1 MFIIVAPSPR
11 NQPKETYRFHV
22 LEMVGIADLSRANA
36 FARMSN
42 ETNRTR
48 RDQMS
53 SFTRRSLL
61 VAAGSALAANAM
73 VRALRAAEGPSPD
86 QLLDDLIKENQ
97 ENGIGSGFDNAS
109 RNVKLPKKS
118 LPTLSP
124 STAET
129 TQTSIAQY
137 EAIVAKGGWP
147 EVPPAEGLRVGG
159 RSPAVPPLRE
169 RLAIAGDL
177 ELNSGDPLV
186 FDSYVDAAVRR
197 FQVRHGLHADGIV
210 HEPTL
215 RALNV
220 PAQGRLAQLR
230 TNAVRLK
237 SLTGNLGSRI
247 VVANIPAAQIE
258 AIENGVAVTR
268 HTAVAGKPDRP
279 SPDIQSKIVQINFNP
294 FWTVPVSIIRKDL
307 IPKMQAEPDYLTK
320 NHIRIFDAK
329 NNELSPAQ
337 IDWYSAEAVNY
348 KFKQDAGDF
357 NSLGSIRI
365 NFPSPHG
372 VYMHDTPSK
381 NLFGEDFRF
390 ASSGCMRVQNVRELV
405 YWILAETPGWS
416 KAEIDEVIKSGERKD
431 AKVAKPLPLYWVYVT
446 AWATPDGVV
455 QFRED
460 IYNRD
465 GVN

>member
-1 MFIIVAPSPR
+1 MNPV
-11 NQPKETYRFHV
+11 
-22 LEMVGIADLSRANA
+22 
-36 FARMSN
+36 
-42 ETNRTR
+42 
-48 RDQMS
+48 
-53 SFTRRSLL
+53 TRRSFL
-61 VAAGSALAANAM
+61 AHAGAGLAATAL
-73 VRALRAAEGPSPD
+73 VRGAHAADDQTPD
-86 QLLDDLIKENQ
+86 QMLNDLIKENQ
-97 ENGIGSGFDNAS
+97 DSGLGSGFDNTS

-137 EAIVAKGGWP
+137 ETIVAKGGWP
-147 EVPPAEGLRVGG
+147 EVSGGEGLRVGVK
-159 RSPAVPPLRE
+159 SPAVPSLRT
-169 RLAIAGDL
+169 RLSIAGDL
-177 ELNSGDPLV
+177 ELNSGEREV
-186 FDSYVDAAVRR
+186 FDSYVDAAVHR
-197 FQVRHGLHADGIV
+197 FQVRHGLHADGVV
-210 HEPTL
+210 HDTTL

-220 PAQGRLAQLR
+220 PAEKRLAQLR

-237 SLTGNLGSRI
+237 SLTGNLGNRI

-279 SPDIQSKIVQINFNP
+279 SPDVHSKITQINFNP

-307 IPKMQAEPDYLTK
+307 IPKMQAEPDYLTR
-320 NHIRIFDAK
+320 NHIRIFDPK
-329 NNELSPAQ
+329 NNELPPSQ

-357 NSLGSIRI
+357 NSLGSMKI
-365 NFPSPHG
+365 NFPSPDG

-381 NLFGEDFRF
+381 GLFGEDFRF

-405 YWILAETPGWS
+405 YWILADSPGWS

-455 QFRED
+455 QFRDD

-465 GVN
+465 GLAG

>member
-1 MFIIVAPSPR
+1 
-11 NQPKETYRFHV
+11 
-22 LEMVGIADLSRANA
+22 
-36 FARMSN
+36 MSAI
-42 ETNRTR
+42 
-48 RDQMS
+48 
-53 SFTRRSLL
+53 TRRSFLTTAASGL
-61 VAAGSALAANAM
+61 AAGALARVAC
-73 VRALRAAEGPSPD
+73 AAEGQTSDQMLD
-86 QLLDDLIKENQ
+86 QLMRENQ
-97 ENGIGSGFDNAS
+97 ENGLGSGFDNSS
-109 RNVKLPKKS
+109 RNVRLPKKS

-147 EVPPAEGLRVGG
+147 NVPASATGLRVGARG
-159 RSPAVPPLRE
+159 PAVPSLRT
-169 RLAIAGDL
+169 RLSIAGDL
-177 ELNSGDPLV
+177 ELNSGEAQV

-197 FQVRHGLHADGIV
+197 FQVRHGLHADGLV
-210 HEPTL
+210 NEAALH
-215 RALNV
+215 ALNV
-220 PAQGRLAQLR
+220 PAEQRLAQLR
-230 TNAVRLK
+230 TNAGRLK
-237 SLTGNLGSRI
+237 ALTGNLGNRI

-268 HTAVAGKPDRP
+268 HIAVAGKPDRP
-279 SPDIQSKIVQINFNP
+279 SPDVRSKITQINFNP

-320 NHIRIFDAK
+320 NHIRIFDPK
-329 NNELSPAQ
+329 NNELQPSQ
-337 IDWYSAEAVNY
+337 IDWYSTEAVNY

-357 NSLGSIRI
+357 NSLGSMKI
-365 NFPSPHG
+365 NFPSPDG

-446 AWATPDGVV
+446 AWATPDRVV
-455 QFRED
+455 QFRDD
-460 IYNRD
+460 IYGRD
-465 GVN
+465 GVS

>member
-1 MFIIVAPSPR
+1 MSAP
-11 NQPKETYRFHV
+11 
-22 LEMVGIADLSRANA
+22 
-36 FARMSN
+36 
-42 ETNRTR
+42 
-48 RDQMS
+48 
-53 SFTRRSLL
+53 TRRSFLTS
-61 VAAGSALAANAM
+61 AAGLAASAITR
-73 VRALRAAEGPSPD
+73 RAWAADDQQTPD
-86 QLLDDLIKENQ
+86 QMLDELMRENQ

-109 RNVKLPKKS
+109 RNVRLPKKS

-137 EAIVAKGGWP
+137 ETIVAKGGWP
-147 EVPPAEGLRVGG
+147 EVPASADGLRVGEKG
-159 RSPAVPPLRE
+159 PAVPALRR
-169 RLAIAGDL
+169 RLSIAGDL
-177 ELNSGDPLV
+177 ELNSGDPEV

-210 HEPTL
+210 HEATL
-215 RALNV
+215 HALNV
-220 PAQGRLAQLR
+220 SAERRLAQLR
-230 TNAVRLK
+230 TNAMRLK
-237 SLTGNLGSRI
+237 ALTGNLGSRI

-279 SPDIQSKIVQINFNP
+279 SPDLRSKITQINFNP
-294 FWTVPVSIIRKDL
+294 FWTVPISIIRKDL
-307 IPKMQAEPDYLTK
+307 IPKMQAEPDYLTR
-320 NHIRIFDAK
+320 NHIRIFDPK
-329 NNELSPAQ
+329 NNELQPSQ
-337 IDWYSAEAVNY
+337 IDWYSTEAVNY

-357 NSLGSIRI
+357 NSLGSMKI
-365 NFPSPHG
+365 NFPSPDG

-416 KAEIDEVIKSGERKD
+416 KTEIDEVIKSGERKD
-431 AKVAKPLPLYWVYVT
+431 AKVLKPLPLYWVYVT

-455 QFRED
+455 QFRDD

-465 GVN
+465 SVS

>member
-1 MFIIVAPSPR
+1 M
-11 NQPKETYRFHV
+11 
-22 LEMVGIADLSRANA
+22 NA
-36 FARMSN
+36 I
-42 ETNRTR
+42 
-48 RDQMS
+48 
-53 SFTRRSLL
+53 TRRSLL
-61 VAAGSALAANAM
+61 TAAASGLAAGALARVAAAAD
-73 VRALRAAEGPSPD
+73 GQTPD
-86 QLLDDLIKENQ
+86 QLLDELMRENQ
-97 ENGIGSGFDNAS
+97 DNGVGSGFDNAS
-109 RNVKLPKKS
+109 RTVRLPKKS

-147 EVPPAEGLRVGG
+147 NVPSSATNLSVGARG
-159 RSPAVPPLRE
+159 AAVPALRQ
-169 RLAIAGDL
+169 RLSVAGDL
-177 ELNSGDPLV
+177 ELNSGDPQV

-215 RALNV
+215 HALNV
-220 PAQGRLAQLR
+220 PADQRLAQLK

-237 SLTGNLGSRI
+237 ALTGNLGGRI

-258 AIENGVAVTR
+258 AIENGVAITR

-279 SPDIQSKIVQINFNP
+279 SPDLKTKITQINFNP

-320 NHIRIFDAK
+320 NHIRIFDPR
-329 NNELSPAQ
+329 NNELQPSQ
-337 IDWYSAEAVNY
+337 IDWYSTDAVNY
-348 KFKQDAGDF
+348 KFKQDAGNF
-357 NSLGSIRI
+357 NSLGSMKI
-365 NFPSPHG
+365 NFPSPDG

-416 KAEIDEVIKSGERKD
+416 KAEIDEVIQSGERKD
-431 AKVAKPLPLYWVYVT
+431 AKVAKPVPLYWVYIT

-455 QFRED
+455 QFRDD

-465 GVN
+465 GVS

>member
-1 MFIIVAPSPR
+1 
-11 NQPKETYRFHV
+11 
-22 LEMVGIADLSRANA
+22 
-36 FARMSN
+36 MSH
-42 ETNRTR
+42 
-48 RDQMS
+48 
-53 SFTRRSLL
+53 SFTRRRFLATAGAGL
-61 VAAGSALAANAM
+61 AAGALGHGARGAEDQTSDQMLNDL
-73 VRALRAAEGPSPD
+73 LR
-86 QLLDDLIKENQ
+86 ENQ
-97 ENGIGSGFDNAS
+97 DSGLDSGFDNAS

-147 EVPPAEGLRVGG
+147 NVPAAEGLRVGVK
-159 RSPAVPPLRE
+159 SPVVPALRE
-169 RLAIAGDL
+169 RLLIVGDL
-177 ELNSGDPLV
+177 ELNSGDPQV

-197 FQVRHGLHADGIV
+197 FQVRHGLHSDGVV
-210 HEPTL
+210 HDTTL

-220 PAQGRLAQLR
+220 PAEMRLQQLR
-230 TNAVRLK
+230 INATRLK
-237 SLTGNLGSRI
+237 SLTGNLGNRI

-258 AIENGVAVTR
+258 AIENGVATTR

-320 NHIRIFDAK
+320 NHIRIFDPK
-329 NNELSPAQ
+329 NNELPPSQ
-337 IDWYSAEAVNY
+337 IDWYSAEAVNF

-405 YWILAETPGWS
+405 YWILADSPGWS
-416 KAEIDEVIKSGERKD
+416 KSEIDAVIKSGDRKD
-431 AKVAKPLPLYWVYVT
+431 AKVPKGLPLYWVYVT

-455 QFRED
+455 QFRDD

-465 GVN
+465 GFGAQVNAVKG

>member
-1 MFIIVAPSPR
+1 MSAITRRSFFTTAA
-11 NQPKETYRFHV
+11 TG
-22 LEMVGIADLSRANA
+22 LAAGA
-36 FARMSN
+36 FAR
-42 ETNRTR
+42 
-48 RDQMS
+48 
-53 SFTRRSLL
+53 
-61 VAAGSALAANAM
+61 AA
-73 VRALRAAEGPSPD
+73 RAAEGQTSD
-86 QLLDDLIKENQ
+86 QMLDELMRENQ
-97 ENGIGSGFDNAS
+97 ENGLGSGFDNSS
-109 RNVKLPKKS
+109 RNVRLPKKS

-137 EAIVAKGGWP
+137 ETIVAKGGWP
-147 EVPPAEGLRVGG
+147 DVPASADGLRVGAKG
-159 RSPAVPPLRE
+159 PGVPALRR
-169 RLAIAGDL
+169 RLSIAGDL
-177 ELNSGDPLV
+177 ELNSGDPQV

-197 FQVRHGLHADGIV
+197 FQVRHGLHSDGVV
-210 HEPTL
+210 HEATL
-215 RALNV
+215 HALNV
-220 PAQGRLAQLR
+220 SADRRLAQLR

-237 SLTGNLGSRI
+237 ALTGNLGNRI

-279 SPDIQSKIVQINFNP
+279 SPDLRTKITQINFNP

-320 NHIRIFDAK
+320 NHIRIFDPK
-329 NNELSPAQ
+329 NNELQPSQ
-337 IDWYSAEAVNY
+337 IDWYSTEAVNY

-357 NSLGSIRI
+357 NSLGSLKI
-365 NFPSPHG
+365 NFPSPDG

-416 KAEIDEVIKSGERKD
+416 KTEIDDVIKSGERKD

-455 QFRED
+455 QFRDD

-465 GVN
+465 GVS

>member
-1 MFIIVAPSPR
+1 MTSV
-11 NQPKETYRFHV
+11 
-22 LEMVGIADLSRANA
+22 
-36 FARMSN
+36 
-42 ETNRTR
+42 
-48 RDQMS
+48 
-53 SFTRRSLL
+53 TRRSFL
-61 VAAGSALAANAM
+61 ADAGAGLAAIAL
-73 VRALRAAEGPSPD
+73 VRGTHAAEDQTPD
-86 QLLDDLIKENQ
+86 QMLNDLIKENQ
-97 ENGIGSGFDNAS
+97 DSGLGSGFDNAS

-129 TQTSIAQY
+129 TQTSIAEY
-137 EAIVAKGGWP
+137 ETIVAKGGWP
-147 EVPPAEGLRVGG
+147 EVPPAEGLRVGAK
-159 RSPAVPPLRE
+159 SPAMPALRA
-169 RLAIAGDL
+169 RLSIAGDL
-177 ELNSGDPLV
+177 ELNSGDPQV
-186 FDSYVDAAVRR
+186 FDSYVDAAARR
-197 FQVRHGLHADGIV
+197 FQLRHGLHADGVV
-210 HEPTL
+210 HDATL

-220 PAQGRLAQLR
+220 PAQTRLAQLR

-237 SLTGNLGSRI
+237 SLTGNLGNRI

-307 IPKMQAEPDYLTK
+307 IPKMQAEPDYLTR

-329 NNELSPAQ
+329 NNEQPPSQ

-405 YWILAETPGWS
+405 YWILADSPGWS
-416 KAEIDEVIKSGERKD
+416 KPEIDDVIKSGERKD
-431 AKVAKPLPLYWVYVT
+431 AKVLKPLPLYWVYVT

-455 QFRED
+455 QFRDD

-465 GVN
+465 GVAG

>member
-1 MFIIVAPSPR
+1 
-11 NQPKETYRFHV
+11 
-22 LEMVGIADLSRANA
+22 
-36 FARMSN
+36 MSAW
-42 ETNRTR
+42 
-48 RDQMS
+48 
-53 SFTRRSLL
+53 TRRSLL
-61 VAAGSALAANAM
+61 IAAGTSLAASAM
-73 VRALRAAEGPSPD
+73 ARGVLAAEGPTPD
-86 QLLDDLIKENQ
+86 QLLDELIKENQ
-97 ENGIGSGFDNAS
+97 ENGLGSGFDNAS
-109 RNVKLPKKS
+109 RNVRLPKKS

-137 EAIVAKGGWP
+137 ESIVAKGGWP
-147 EVPPAEGLRVGG
+147 EVPPAEGLRVGVK
-159 RSPAVPPLRE
+159 SPVVPPLRE
-169 RLAIAGDL
+169 RLSIAGDL
-177 ELNSGDPLV
+177 ELNSGDPQV

-220 PAQGRLAQLR
+220 PAQTRLAQLK

-237 SLTGNLGSRI
+237 SLTGNLGTRI

-258 AIENGVAVTR
+258 AIENGVAITR

-279 SPDIQSKIVQINFNP
+279 SPDIRSKIVQINFNP

-320 NHIRIFDAK
+320 NHIRIFDGK
-329 NNELSPAQ
+329 NNELQPSQ

-365 NFPSPHG
+365 NFPSPDG

-416 KAEIDEVIKSGERKD
+416 KGEIDEVIKSGERKD
-431 AKVAKPLPLYWVYVT
+431 AKVAKPLPLYWVYIT

-455 QFRED
+455 QFRDD

-465 GVN
+465 GVS

>member
-1 MFIIVAPSPR
+1 MNPV
-11 NQPKETYRFHV
+11 
-22 LEMVGIADLSRANA
+22 
-36 FARMSN
+36 
-42 ETNRTR
+42 
-48 RDQMS
+48 
-53 SFTRRSLL
+53 TRRSFL
-61 VAAGSALAANAM
+61 AHAGAGLAATAL
-73 VRALRAAEGPSPD
+73 VRGAHAADDQTPD
-86 QLLDDLIKENQ
+86 QMLNDLIKENQ
-97 ENGIGSGFDNAS
+97 DSGLGSGFDNTS

-137 EAIVAKGGWP
+137 ETIVAKGGWP
-147 EVPPAEGLRVGG
+147 EISAAADGLRVGVK
-159 RSPAVPPLRE
+159 SPAVPPLRA
-169 RLAIAGDL
+169 RLSIVGDL
-177 ELNSGDPLV
+177 ELNSGERDV
-186 FDSYVDAAVRR
+186 FDSYVDAALRR
-197 FQVRHGLHADGIV
+197 FQLRHGLHADGIV
-210 HEPTL
+210 HEATL
-215 RALNV
+215 KALNV
-220 PAQGRLAQLR
+220 PADRRLAQLR

-307 IPKMQAEPDYLTK
+307 IPKMQAEPDYLTR
-320 NHIRIFDAK
+320 NHIRIFDPK
-329 NNELSPAQ
+329 NNELPPSQ

-357 NSLGSIRI
+357 NSLGSLKI
-365 NFPSPHG
+365 NFPSPDG

-416 KAEIDEVIKSGERKD
+416 KTEIDDVIKSGERKD

-455 QFRED
+455 QFRDD

-465 GVN
+465 GVS

>member
-1 MFIIVAPSPR
+1 MTDR
-11 NQPKETYRFHV
+11 DKR
-22 LEMVGIADLSRANA
+22 DLISH
-36 FARMSN
+36 M
-42 ETNRTR
+42 TR
-48 RDQMS
+48 S
-53 SFTRRSLL
+53 LTRRSFVAKAGAGL
-61 VAAGSALAANAM
+61 AAGAL
-73 VRALRAAEGPSPD
+73 VRGACAAEDQTPD
-86 QLLDDLIKENQ
+86 QMLNELIQENQ
-97 ENGIGSGFDNAS
+97 DSGLGSGFDNTS

-137 EAIVAKGGWP
+137 ETIVAKGGWP
-147 EVPPAEGLRVGG
+147 EVPATEGLRVGVKG
-159 RSPAVPPLRE
+159 PAVPPLRA
-169 RLAIAGDL
+169 RLSIAGDL
-177 ELNSGDPLV
+177 ELNSGDRQV

-197 FQVRHGLHADGIV
+197 FQVRHGLHADGVV
-210 HEPTL
+210 HDATL

-220 PAQGRLAQLR
+220 PADKRLAQLR

-237 SLTGNLGSRI
+237 SLTGNLGNRI

-279 SPDIQSKIVQINFNP
+279 SPDVRSKIVQINFNP

-307 IPKMQAEPDYLTK
+307 IPKMQAEPDYLTR
-320 NHIRIFDAK
+320 NHIRIYDAK
-329 NNELSPAQ
+329 NNEQPPSQ

-365 NFPSPHG
+365 NFPSPDG

-381 NLFGEDFRF
+381 GLFGEDFRF

-405 YWILAETPGWS
+405 YWILAESPGWS

-455 QFRED
+455 QFRDD

-465 GVN
+465 GGAG

>member
-1 MFIIVAPSPR
+1 MTA
-11 NQPKETYRFHV
+11 Q
-22 LEMVGIADLSRANA
+22 
-36 FARMSN
+36 
-42 ETNRTR
+42 
-48 RDQMS
+48 
-53 SFTRRSLL
+53 TRRSFLTA
-61 VAAGSALAANAM
+61 AAGLAVSAWAH
-73 VRALRAAEGPSPD
+73 RAHAAESQTPD
-86 QLLDDLIKENQ
+86 QLLEELIRENQ
-97 ENGIGSGFDNAS
+97 DSGIGSGFDNAS
-109 RNVKLPKKS
+109 RNVRLPKKT

-129 TQTSIAQY
+129 TQVSIAQY
-137 EAIVAKGGWP
+137 EGVVAKGGWP
-147 EVPPAEGLRVGG
+147 EVPPGPDLRVGS
-159 RSPAVPPLRE
+159 RSPTVPPLRQ
-169 RLAIAGDL
+169 RLSIAGDL
-177 ELNSGDPLV
+177 ELNSGEAQI

-197 FQVRHGLHADGIV
+197 FQVRHGLHPDGIL

-215 RALNV
+215 HALNV
-220 PAQGRLAQLR
+220 SAERRLSQLR

-237 SLTGNLGSRI
+237 ALTGNLGNRI

-258 AIENGVAVTR
+258 AIENGVAITR

-279 SPDIQSKIVQINFNP
+279 SPDVRSKITQINFNP

-320 NHIRIFDAK
+320 NHIRIFDPK
-329 NNELSPAQ
+329 NNELLPSQ
-337 IDWYSAEAVNY
+337 IDWYSEEAVNY
-348 KFKQDAGDF
+348 KFKQDAGNF
-357 NSLGSIRI
+357 NSLGSIKI
-365 NFPSPHG
+365 NFPSPDG
-372 VYMHDTPSK
+372 VYMHDTPSQ

-431 AKVAKPLPLYWVYVT
+431 AKVAKPLPLYWVYIT

-455 QFRED
+455 QFRDD

-465 GVN
+465 TVS

>member
-1 MFIIVAPSPR
+1 MTPP
-11 NQPKETYRFHV
+11 
-22 LEMVGIADLSRANA
+22 
-36 FARMSN
+36 
-42 ETNRTR
+42 
-48 RDQMS
+48 
-53 SFTRRSLL
+53 FTRRTFLATGAAI
-61 VAAGSALAANAM
+61 AAGTLA
-73 VRALRAAEGPSPD
+73 RATSAAEPPTLD
-86 QLLDDLIKENQ
+86 QTLDDLINQ
-97 ENGIGSGFDNAS
+97 NQDNGLGSGFDSAS
-109 RNVKLPKKS
+109 RNVKLPKSS

-129 TQTSIAQY
+129 TQGAIAQY
-137 EAIVAKGGWP
+137 QAIVAKGGWP
-147 EVPPAEGLRVGG
+147 EVPAVAKLVVGG
-159 RSPAVPPLRE
+159 RHAAVPALRQ
-169 RLAIAGDL
+169 RLSISGDL
-177 ELNSGDPLV
+177 DLNSGDPQV
-186 FDSYVDAAVRR
+186 FDSYVEAAVHR
-197 FQVRHGLHADGIV
+197 FQLRHGLNADGV
-210 HEPTL
+210 VRDATW

-220 PAQGRLAQLR
+220 PAQTRLSQLK

-237 SLTGNLGSRI
+237 SLTGNLGNRI

-320 NHIRIFDAK
+320 NHIRIFDTK
-329 NNELSPAQ
+329 SNELPPSQ

-348 KFKQDAGDF
+348 KFKQDPGDF

-365 NFPSPHG
+365 DFPSVHG

-405 YWILAETPGWS
+405 HWILAESPGWS

-431 AKVAKPLPLYWVYVT
+431 AKVAKILPLYWGYVT

-455 QFRED
+455 QFRDD

-465 GVN
+465 GFGLQTNASRG

>member
-1 MFIIVAPSPR
+1 MSP
-11 NQPKETYRFHV
+11 P
-22 LEMVGIADLSRANA
+22 
-36 FARMSN
+36 
-42 ETNRTR
+42 
-48 RDQMS
+48 
-53 SFTRRSLL
+53 TRRSFLTS
-61 VAAGSALAANAM
+61 AAVLAASAITHH
-73 VRALRAAEGPSPD
+73 AWAAEEEQTPD
-86 QLLDDLIKENQ
+86 QMLDELMRENQ

-109 RNVKLPKKS
+109 RNVRLPKKS

-137 EAIVAKGGWP
+137 ETIVAKGGWP
-147 EVPPAEGLRVGG
+147 EVPASADGLRVGARG
-159 RSPAVPPLRE
+159 PAVPALRR
-169 RLAIAGDL
+169 RLSVAGDL
-177 ELNSGDPLV
+177 ELNSGDPEV

-215 RALNV
+215 HALNV
-220 PAQGRLAQLR
+220 SAERRLAQLR
-230 TNAVRLK
+230 TNAIRLK
-237 SLTGNLGSRI
+237 ALTGNLGNRI

-268 HTAVAGKPDRP
+268 HIAVAGKPDRP
-279 SPDIQSKIVQINFNP
+279 SPDVRSKIIQINFNP

-307 IPKMQAEPDYLTK
+307 IPKMQAEPDYLTR
-320 NHIRIFDAK
+320 NHIRIFDPK
-329 NNELSPAQ
+329 NNELQPSQ

-357 NSLGSIRI
+357 NSLGSMKI
-365 NFPSPHG
+365 NFPSPDG

-416 KAEIDEVIKSGERKD
+416 KTEIDEVVKSGERKD
-431 AKVAKPLPLYWVYVT
+431 AKVLKPLPLYWVYVT

-455 QFRED
+455 QFRDD

-465 GVN
+465 GVS

>member
-1 MFIIVAPSPR
+1 
-11 NQPKETYRFHV
+11 
-22 LEMVGIADLSRANA
+22 
-36 FARMSN
+36 MSH
-42 ETNRTR
+42 
-48 RDQMS
+48 S
-53 SFTRRSLL
+53 LTRRSFIATAGAGL
-61 VAAGSALAANAM
+61 AAGALARGA
-73 VRALRAAEGPSPD
+73 RAAGDQTPD
-86 QLLDDLIKENQ
+86 QMLDELIKENQ
-97 ENGIGSGFDNAS
+97 DSGLGSGFDNAS
-109 RNVKLPKKS
+109 RNVKLPTKS

-129 TQTSIAQY
+129 TEASIAQY
-137 EAIVAKGGWP
+137 EAIIAKGGWP
-147 EVPPAEGLRVGG
+147 EVPAAAGLRVGVK
-159 RSPAVPPLRE
+159 SPAVPALRE
-169 RLAIAGDL
+169 RLSIAGDL
-177 ELNSGDPLV
+177 ELNSGDRGV

-197 FQVRHGLHADGIV
+197 FQLRHGLHADGVV
-210 HEPTL
+210 HEATL

-220 PAQGRLAQLR
+220 PAEMRLAQLR

-329 NNELSPAQ
+329 NNEQPPSQ

-405 YWILAETPGWS
+405 YWILAESPGWS
-416 KAEIDEVIKSGERKD
+416 RAEIDDVIKSGERKD

-455 QFRED
+455 QFRDD

-465 GVN
+465 GFGSQTNASRG

>member
-1 MFIIVAPSPR
+1 MTS
-11 NQPKETYRFHV
+11 
-22 LEMVGIADLSRANA
+22 L
-36 FARMSN
+36 
-42 ETNRTR
+42 
-48 RDQMS
+48 
-53 SFTRRSLL
+53 TRRSFL
-61 VAAGSALAANAM
+61 ANAGAGLAAT
-73 VRALRAAEGPSPD
+73 ALVSGAHAADDQTPD
-86 QLLDDLIKENQ
+86 QMLNDLIRENQ
-97 ENGIGSGFDNAS
+97 DSGLGSGFDNAS

-137 EAIVAKGGWP
+137 ESIVAKGGWP
-147 EVPPAEGLRVGG
+147 EVSGGEGLRVGVK
-159 RSPAVPPLRE
+159 SPAVPSLRA
-169 RLAIAGDL
+169 RLSLVGDL
-177 ELNSGDPLV
+177 ELNSGERDV

-197 FQVRHGLHADGIV
+197 FQVRHGLHADGVV
-210 HEPTL
+210 HDTTL

-220 PAQGRLAQLR
+220 PAEKRLMQLR

-237 SLTGNLGSRI
+237 SLSGNLGNRI

-279 SPDIQSKIVQINFNP
+279 SPDVHSKITQINFNP

-307 IPKMQAEPDYLTK
+307 IPKMQAEPDYLTR
-320 NHIRIFDAK
+320 NHIRIFDPK
-329 NNELSPAQ
+329 NNELPPSQ

-357 NSLGSIRI
+357 NSLGSMKI
-365 NFPSPHG
+365 NFPSPDG

-381 NLFGEDFRF
+381 GLFGEDFRF

-405 YWILAETPGWS
+405 YWILADSPGWS

-431 AKVAKPLPLYWVYVT
+431 AKVTKPLPLYWVYVT

-455 QFRED
+455 QFRDD

-465 GVN
+465 GLAG